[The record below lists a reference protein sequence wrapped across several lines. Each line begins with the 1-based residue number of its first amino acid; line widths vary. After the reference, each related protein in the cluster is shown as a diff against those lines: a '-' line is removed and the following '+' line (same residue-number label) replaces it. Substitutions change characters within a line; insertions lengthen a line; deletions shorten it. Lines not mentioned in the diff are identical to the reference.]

1 MKIVIAPD
9 SFKEC
14 LTAAQ
19 VAQAI
24 ETGLKQ
30 VLPDAMYVK
39 VPVADGGEGTLQSLV
54 DATGGKLIEAM
65 VTGPMGEPVPAC
77 FGLLG
82 DGETAVIEMARA
94 SGIELVPADQ
104 RNPLISTTAGTGE
117 LILSALD
124 HGIKRMIVGIGGSA
138 TNDGGAGMMQ
148 TLGVRLLD
156 RDGNDLPYG
165 GAALAQLA
173 SIDARRMDKRLKSV
187 EFIAACDVDNPL
199 TGANGASAVFGPQKG
214 ASPEMV
220 QQLDQALQHYAR
232 IIERDL
238 AVGVEHQ
245 PGAGAAGGMG
255 AALLAFLR
263 AELQPGIDIVME
275 AVDLASH
282 MPGADVVITGEG
294 RIDSQTAQ
302 GKTPVGVARIAKQF
316 GLPVIALA
324 GSVGSGVEAVYK
336 SGIDALFPI
345 VHGAVPLSEALAK
358 GEENLTRAARNLART
373 LTLLR

>member
-54 DATGGKLIEAM
+54 DATDGKLIAAM

-148 TLGVRLLD
+148 ALGVKLLD

-263 AELQPGIDIVME
+263 AELKPGIDIVME

-336 SGIDALFPI
+336 RGIDALFPI
-345 VHGAVPLSEALAK
+345 VHGAAPLSEALAK

>member
-30 VLPDAMYVK
+30 VLPDAVYVK

-54 DATGGKLIEAM
+54 DATGGKLIETM

-148 TLGVRLLD
+148 ALGVRLLD

-165 GAALAQLA
+165 GAALAQLV
-173 SIDARRMDKRLKSV
+173 SIDARRMDKRLQSV

-275 AVDLASH
+275 AVDLAGH
-282 MPGADVVITGEG
+282 MSGADLVITGEG

-336 SGIDALFPI
+336 SGIDALFPT

>member
-30 VLPDAMYVK
+30 VLPDAVYVK

-117 LILSALD
+117 LILSTLN

-148 TLGVRLLD
+148 ALGVRLLD

-165 GAALAQLA
+165 GAALSQLA
-173 SIDARRMDKRLKSV
+173 SIDTCRMDKRLKSV

-199 TGANGASAVFGPQKG
+199 TGANGASAVLAHKRGHRLKWFNNWIRLCNITLVSLNGIWP
-214 ASPEMV
+214 
-220 QQLDQALQHYAR
+220 LALNTSQG
-232 IIERDL
+232 L
-238 AVGVEHQ
+238 
-245 PGAGAAGGMG
+245 
-255 AALLAFLR
+255 ALL
-263 AELQPGIDIVME
+263 EE
-275 AVDLASH
+275 W
-282 MPGADVVITGEG
+282 
-294 RIDSQTAQ
+294 AQ
-302 GKTPVGVARIAKQF
+302 HF
-316 GLPVIALA
+316 
-324 GSVGSGVEAVYK
+324 S
-336 SGIDALFPI
+336 LFF
-345 VHGAVPLSEALAK
+345 AQ
-358 GEENLTRAARNLART
+358 N
-373 LTLLR
+373 